1 MQEIRDNVEVEFKVI
16 IEKCTKMAELSRNKL
31 EVPRVNARQ
40 IYRSNVDFT
49 TTEEYYRRTV
59 FIPFID
65 SLIQQLNERFSGKT
79 KTAMSG
85 MYLIPG
91 VIEKL
96 PKSEIFEYYQSD
108 LPSESS
114 FSQEIQLW
122 EQNWADEKS
131 VPTTLSESLKY
142 IITKNMKEIFPNASR
157 IFSILQTAAATSA
170 SVER

>member
-1 MQEIRDNVEVEFKVI
+1 
-16 IEKCTKMAELSRNKL
+16 
-31 EVPRVNARQ
+31 
-40 IYRSNVDFT
+40 
-49 TTEEYYRRTV
+49 
-59 FIPFID
+59 
-65 SLIQQLNERFSGKT
+65 
-79 KTAMSG
+79 
-85 MYLIPG
+85 MYLFPS

-96 PKSEIFEYYQSD
+96 SKSEIFEYYQSD